1 MTTRPT
7 EVVLTSRG
15 SALIQRVLAGVSIVA
30 AAAGGIAVAL
40 SDQPG
45 WGIALCELGILV
57 GVFVLMAIWSSA
69 AENAKETTALRAT
82 GKTVL
87 ADILDSE
94 AHDDGESISHQ
105 LTMWIPVSDSGFEVG
120 HWCHRYDGEQQ
131 LPVLIDPATR
141 TWAVIH

>member
-15 SALIQRVLAGVSIVA
+15 SAVVQRVLAGVSIAGAVA
-30 AAAGGIAVAL
+30 GAVAVAL
-40 SDQPG
+40 SDQPW
-45 WGIALCELGILV
+45 WGVALCELGILV

-69 AENAKETTALRAT
+69 TENAKDTTALRAT

-87 ADILDSE
+87 ADVLDSE
-94 AHDDGESISHQ
+94 AHDDGESTSHR
-105 LTMWIPVSDSGFEVG
+105 LTMWIPVPDGGFEVG